1 MRVGLYDYDLNSDCS
16 NGISLDLLKLAGDYR
31 NKNDICSLI
40 PNLSNIDL
48 YTKIHFWSDVNNNL
62 NNLPKEITSDK
73 IEVGGLSFGVKIPK
87 DIEDIRYTTDLYKKW
102 FEKNASNKKIVEN
115 KIKSILKA
123 SHIRLERDNVI
134 LNYKKH
140 IVNRLLILYDTDIFK
155 INNWEDIFDDI
166 VSFVGK
172 PVFGFKYPI
181 IIDSMEKNSKIN
193 KYQISAMFGTRYFDL
208 NSSKDDFLNFLNTYK
223 GNYRKNAFV
232 IAPRRFDTNHEKI
245 LYVKKILS
253 RVIFCQSNLKVFSL
267 VYKDNNFFN
276 GEFRYFLM
284 LLLEWRKYTIMC
296 MKERK
301 KISFMNYL
309 TGTMNID
316 WFSINYIFELD
327 PDIKKLCILNPTK
340 KLSQEILYESA

>member
-1 MRVGLYDYDLNSDCS
+1 MRVGLYDYDLDSDCR

-31 NKNDICSLI
+31 NKNDIYSLI

-48 YTKIHFWSDVNNNL
+48 YTKVHFWSDLCSNI
-62 NNLPKEITSDK
+62 NNLPQEISNSK
-73 IEVGGLSFGVKIPK
+73 IEVGGSSFGIKIPEE
-87 DIEDIRYTTDLYKKW
+87 IEDIKYTTDLYKKW
-102 FEKNASNKKIVEN
+102 FEKNPSSKKTTKD

-123 SHIRLERDNVI
+123 SHIRLERDNNI
-134 LNYKKH
+134 LNYRKH
-140 IVNRLLILYDTDIFK
+140 IINRLLILYDTDIFK

-172 PVFGFKYPI
+172 PMFGFKYPI
-181 IIDSMEKNSKIN
+181 IIDSMEKNFKIN
-193 KYQISAMFGTRYFDL
+193 KYQISAMFSSQYFDL
-208 NSSKDDFLNFLNTYK
+208 NSSEEDFLNFLDTYK
-223 GNYRKNAFV
+223 GNDHKNAFV
-232 IAPRRFDTNHEKI
+232 IAPQRFETNHEKI

-253 RVIFCQSNLKVFSL
+253 RVIFCQSNLKYFSL
-267 VYKDNNFFN
+267 IYKDNNFFN
-276 GEFRYFLM
+276 DEFRYFLM

-296 MKERK
+296 IRENK

-327 PDIKKLCILNPTK
+327 SDIKKLCILNPTK
-340 KLSQEILYESA
+340 KLSREILYE